1 MKPFILFVLIFAL
14 SAFQGYVL
22 YGQKN
27 TDNSFLIKKIK
38 SSNSYFIIYAE
49 RNDSLFK
56 IVSKKTKHK
65 NQECTKLTVGH
76 QYTLVLHSNIP
87 EVDGVKLMPINYL
100 DVKTIFSP
108 GQSVWS
114 IEPKKGIFDT
124 FHAENIEGR
133 CLKK

>member
-1 MKPFILFVLIFAL
+1 MKPFILIVIILAL
-14 SAFQGYVL
+14 SAFKGSIL
-22 YGQKN
+22 DGQKN
-27 TDNSFLIKKIK
+27 TDNSLLIKKIK
-38 SSNSYFIIYAE
+38 STNSYFIIYAE

-87 EVDGVKLMPINYL
+87 EVDGVKLMPVNYL
-100 DVKTIFSP
+100 DVKTIFSL

-124 FHAENIEGR
+124 FHAENIQGL
-133 CLKK
+133 CLKE